1 MKVHHFLLSTAAAVA
16 LFSISVCA
24 TEQVF
29 DVTGIVRGQLDDGQ
43 LVIQHDEIPGYMPAM
58 TMAFA
63 VSDPADA
70 VRLKAGDRVR
80 FRYRVNET
88 KSTAE
93 NFSVTGRSTPAVPAH
108 TSRIALPPLLAT
120 TGRETSSTAPKPS
133 ATSKNSRLRAGDAV
147 PTFSLTDQKNQ
158 PFTTAALRDRFT
170 IVTFIFTRCPVP
182 EYCPA
187 MALRFGEFQKA
198 IRADPKLAA
207 RVRLLSITL
216 DPEFDRPEILK
227 AYGEAVGANPAVW
240 QFATGTKEEITAL
253 TKAFAVYN
261 ERNGATLDHT
271 LSTALIGPDGRV
283 IELWRGNGWRT
294 EEVLKAVAEQN
305 AKSPVAACCHGEKS

>member
-1 MKVHHFLLSTAAAVA
+1 
-16 LFSISVCA
+16 
-24 TEQVF
+24 
-29 DVTGIVRGQLDDGQ
+29 
-43 LVIQHDEIPGYMPAM
+43 
-58 TMAFA
+58 
-63 VSDPADA
+63 

-93 NFSVTGRSTPAVPAH
+93 NFNV
-108 TSRIALPPLLAT
+108 

-133 ATSKNSRLRAGDAV
+133 SKNSRLRAGDAV

-187 MALRFGEFQKA
+187 MALRFGELQKA
-198 IRADPKLAA
+198 ILANPKLAA

-216 DPEFDRPEILK
+216 DPEFDRPEILN

-240 QFATGTKEEITAL
+240 QFATGTKEEIAAL

-261 ERNGATLDHT
+261 ERNGTTLDHT

-283 IELWRGNGWRT
+283 IDLWRGNGWRT

-305 AKSPVAACCHGEKS
+305 ATFPVAACCHSGKS

>member
-24 TEQVF
+24 AEQVF

-63 VSDPADA
+63 VSDPADS

-93 NFSVTGRSTPAVPAH
+93 NFNV
-108 TSRIALPPLLAT
+108 
-120 TGRETSSTAPKPS
+120 TGRETASTAPKPS

-187 MALRFGEFQKA
+187 MALRFGELQKA
-198 IRADPKLAA
+198 ILANPKLAA

-216 DPEFDRPEILK
+216 DPEFDRPEILN

-240 QFATGTKEEITAL
+240 QFATGTKEEIAAL

-261 ERNGATLDHT
+261 ERNGTTLDHT

-283 IELWRGNGWRT
+283 IDLWRGNGWRT

-305 AKSPVAACCHGEKS
+305 ATFPVAACCHSGKS